1 MRLFCKQL
9 IGKDSQMIIKAKE
22 ISSINELSQVN
33 NYQKVML
40 SNQHTTVSKGFLA
53 ESVKFM
59 RDQQTTVDALIRPNL
74 NDYHYNDLE
83 IKIMETDI
91 FEAQALGI
99 DGVAIGAATAK
110 QELDTDTLEQLIG
123 AAYGMQVIL
132 NHVFD
137 ELNFTNQKK
146 AIDFANEHGIDAI
159 MVTANFDSEQ
169 AIQNLKELVEY
180 NQGSVQ
186 FILTGTEIHRLEAM
200 CNELGIHE
208 LMLEN

>member
-1 MRLFCKQL
+1 
-9 IGKDSQMIIKAKE
+9 MIIKAKE

-83 IKIMETDI
+83 IKIMEADI

-137 ELNFTNQKK
+137 ELSFTNQKK

>member
-1 MRLFCKQL
+1 
-9 IGKDSQMIIKAKE
+9 MIIKAKE

-33 NYQKVML
+33 NYQKIML

-53 ESVKFM
+53 ESVKFT

-83 IKIMETDI
+83 IKIMEADI

-137 ELNFTNQKK
+137 ELSFTNQKK

>member
-1 MRLFCKQL
+1 
-9 IGKDSQMIIKAKE
+9 MIIKAKE

-137 ELNFTNQKK
+137 ELSFTNQKK
-146 AIDFANEHGIDAI
+146 AIDFANEHEIDAI

>member
-1 MRLFCKQL
+1 
-9 IGKDSQMIIKAKE
+9 MIIKAKE

-33 NYQKVML
+33 NYQKIML

-83 IKIMETDI
+83 IKIMEADI

-99 DGVAIGAATAK
+99 DGVVIGAATAK

-137 ELNFTNQKK
+137 ELSFTNQKK

>member
-1 MRLFCKQL
+1 
-9 IGKDSQMIIKAKE
+9 MIIKAKE